1 VSISSLLLTTA
12 GKSCVSYIRAEV
24 KIRKGN
30 EINKVNH
37 NPEGS
42 YLSIYTSEFSGS
54 LADIDPSMGVMWA
67 QIFGPRDIV
76 VKESNPRL
84 DAQPVVSK
92 EYEEFS

>member
-1 VSISSLLLTTA
+1 VSISSLLITTA
-12 GKSCVSYIRAEV
+12 GKSCASRIRAEV

-30 EINKVNH
+30 EINKVYH

-42 YLSIYTSEFSGS
+42 SIYTSEFSGS

-84 DAQPVVSK
+84 DAQPVVAK